1 MTKKTVMILENL
13 LVALMLVLLA
23 ISLTGYLGWHKVT
36 VPIVEVMFVA
46 LIAGLG
52 IKQLKKKVGEDSHV

>member
-1 MTKKTVMILENL
+1 MTKQTVMLLESL
-13 LVALMLVLLA
+13 LVGLMLVLLA

-52 IKQLKKKVGEDSHV
+52 IKQLRKKVGEDSHV

>member
-13 LVALMLVLLA
+13 LVGLMLVLLA

-52 IKQLKKKVGEDSHV
+52 IKQLRKKVGGDSHV

>member
-1 MTKKTVMILENL
+1 MILENL

-36 VPIVEVMFVA
+36 VPIVEVMLVA